1 MAEIK
6 KLYFCEKCHQTMSAD
21 NFYKSKNMEKYG
33 DNDGYLHMCKKCL
46 TMHVDNWNPDTYKP
60 ILQEIDVPYI
70 PDEWYKILSKYRDKK
85 ITGMTIIGR
94 YISKMH
100 IQQYAKYRWKD
111 TEFLQEKADALVR
124 ETMARQGYETAE
136 IEKAIQ
142 EGKMPIPPRPEAEDD
157 FDSEITQQS
166 YFNRNVAQE
175 DFGLTEEDKRYL
187 RLKWGSTYRE
197 EEWIKL
203 ERLYNEMMGSYDI
216 QTAGHKNIL
225 ELVCKSSLKANQ
237 LIDIGD
243 IDGFQ
248 KTSKAYDGLMKSGNF
263 TAVQNKTD
271 KGEYV
276 DSISELVQ
284 ICETDGFIPRYY
296 VDEPKDKI
304 DRILQDL
311 QGYTRSLILEETN
324 LSDMFETAIKQIE
337 EDNERAA
344 KISTIDDDE
353 DEAMLAELEA
363 QLFAAS
369 TSEDKE
375 DELTDDD
382 FEDFY
387 EWENS

>member
-142 EGKMPIPPRPEAEDD
+142 EGKMPIPPRPETEDD

>member
-1 MAEIK
+1 
-6 KLYFCEKCHQTMSAD
+6 
-21 NFYKSKNMEKYG
+21 
-33 DNDGYLHMCKKCL
+33 
-46 TMHVDNWNPDTYKP
+46 
-60 ILQEIDVPYI
+60 
-70 PDEWYKILSKYRDKK
+70 
-85 ITGMTIIGR
+85 
-94 YISKMH
+94 
-100 IQQYAKYRWKD
+100 
-111 TEFLQEKADALVR
+111 
-124 ETMARQGYETAE
+124 
-136 IEKAIQ
+136 
-142 EGKMPIPPRPEAEDD
+142 
-157 FDSEITQQS
+157 
-166 YFNRNVAQE
+166 
-175 DFGLTEEDKRYL
+175 
-187 RLKWGSTYRE
+187 
-197 EEWIKL
+197 
-203 ERLYNEMMGSYDI
+203 MMGSYDI

-369 TSEDKE
+369 TEDKE